1 MTVSLDTLRYF
12 VPYAELLASVMGVVY
27 FYKYKNTP
35 LKCFLY
41 LLWYITF
48 TEFFAGY
55 ASETGVL
62 IFYTDNN
69 GNHYTVWFYNVLNF
83 ITFNTLYYIYF
94 KSLKTIKFKKWIKIF
109 ALVYIGMY
117 ILNWLFIQNFI
128 LENSEIP
135 NIISSIFLTITI
147 LFYFIELLKSD
158 KIVVFHKLLLF
169 WISIG
174 LLLFYTGTIP
184 FSLKLNGYML
194 ITGIHKL
201 FSIVY
206 ILAIIMYS
214 IFTFGF
220 IWSKKE

>member
-1 MTVSLDTLRYF
+1 MTISLETLRFF
-12 VPYAELLASVMGVVY
+12 VPYAELIASVVGILY
-27 FYKYKNTP
+27 FYKYKQTP
-35 LKCFLY
+35 LRYFLY
-41 LLWYITF
+41 LLCYITF

-62 IFYTDNN
+62 IFYTDEN
-69 GNHYTVWFYNVLNF
+69 GNHYTVWFYNVLKF
-83 ITFNTLYYIYF
+83 ITFNTLYYMYY
-94 KSLKTIKFKKWIKIF
+94 KSLITIKFKNWIKFF
-109 ALVYIGMY
+109 AFIYIGVF
-117 ILNWLFIQNFI
+117 IFNWLFIQNFI
-128 LENSEIP
+128 LENSESP
-135 NIISSIFLTITI
+135 HIIGSIFLTIII

-158 KIVVFHKLLLF
+158 KIIIFHRLLLF

-174 LLLFYTGTIP
+174 LLLFHTGTIP
-184 FSLKLNGYML
+184 FTLKLNGYML
-194 ITGIHKL
+194 FPGIHKL